1 MNGAYEA
8 LDQRCT
14 YSNCKDWLY
23 TDPASYIIAETC
35 TSCWTEADVASWAD
49 WDARKAYSKSS
60 VHGRKTGVD
69 PEGPFK

>member
-1 MNGAYEA
+1 MNGANQA

-23 TDPASYIIAETC
+23 TDPASHIKADTC

-49 WDARKAYSKSS
+49 WDARNTYTKSS
-60 VHGRKTGVD
+60 LHGRKTGVD
-69 PEGPFK
+69 PGGPFK